1 MQRLKLSARLWVALA
16 IMCAGVVAIGT
27 WGAFKTRDTLVTL
40 RQAELRTVVGTA
52 YAIVDRYGA
61 LAEAGKMPVAEAK
74 RSAAADLRV
83 MRYEGAGGYLVIL
96 DPHAM
101 VIMHAVRPQM
111 EGKDMSNFKD
121 PDGHRVFQEGA
132 DLAEQQGEGFM
143 GLKFPKPVTNEI
155 APKINYVRLYKPWDW
170 TLVTGVFTDDID
182 KAFYSTLAQY
192 VGAALALCLVLS
204 LLMGMIIRSIQK
216 QLGGEPDYA
225 SHIATR
231 IADGD
236 LDIDVHTRPGD
247 TSSMLAAMKRM
258 QAQLALAISQIRAGA
273 VAITIA
279 SKEIAAGNADL
290 SRRTEEQASALGE
303 TASSMEQLTA
313 TVKQNAGNAKQAS
326 ALALDASQ
334 TATRGGDVVGQVVET
349 MNGISV
355 SSGKIG
361 DIIGVI
367 EGIAFQTNILALNA
381 AVEAARAGEQGRGF
395 AVVAG
400 EVRILAQRSA
410 TAAKEIKT
418 LIDESSAK
426 VVNGSQL
433 VARAGVTMA
442 EVVQHVKRV
451 ADIMGEISAAS
462 SEQSSGIEQV
472 NTAVASMDQTTQQNA
487 ALVEEASASAD
498 VLRSQTLQLEEAISV
513 FKVHG
518 AAAAGF

>member
-1 MQRLKLSARLWVALA
+1 MQRWKLSARLWIALA
-16 IMCAGVVAIGT
+16 IMCAGVLAIGT

-52 YAIVDRYGA
+52 YSIVERYGA
-61 LAEAGKMPVAEAK
+61 LAESGKISLADAKHNAAE
-74 RSAAADLRV
+74 DLRV
-83 MRYEGAGGYLVIL
+83 MRYQGAGGYLVIL
-96 DPHAM
+96 DPHAT
-101 VIMHAVRPQM
+101 VIMHAVRPEM
-111 EGKDMSNFKD
+111 EGKDMSTFKD

-132 DLAEQQGEGFM
+132 DLAEQHGEGFM

-155 APKINYVRLYKPWDW
+155 APKTNYVRLYKPWHW

-182 KAFYSTLAQY
+182 RAFYSTLAQY
-192 VGAALALCLVLS
+192 VGAAVALCLVVS
-204 LLMGMIIRSIQK
+204 MLMAVIIRGIQK

-225 SHIATR
+225 AHVATR

-236 LDIDVHTRPGD
+236 LDVRVDTYPGD

-258 QAQLALAISQIRAGA
+258 QAQLSVAISQIRAGA
-273 VAITIA
+273 VAITAA
-279 SKEIAAGNADL
+279 SHEIAAGNADL

-326 ALALDASQ
+326 TLALDASQ
-334 TATRGGDVVGQVVET
+334 TAARGGDVVSQVVDT
-349 MNGISV
+349 MNGISL

-381 AVEAARAGEQGRGF
+381 AVEAARAGEEGRGF

-400 EVRILAQRSA
+400 EVRSLAQRSA
-410 TAAKEIKT
+410 AAAKEIKT

-433 VARAGVTMA
+433 VERAGVTMA
-442 EVVQHVKRV
+442 DVVRHIKQV
-451 ADIMGEISAAS
+451 AVIMAEISAAS
-462 SEQSSGIEQV
+462 SEQSAGIEQV
-472 NTAVASMDQTTQQNA
+472 NIAVASMDQTTQQNA

-498 VLRSQTLQLEEAISV
+498 VLRTQTAQLETAIAVFSV
-513 FKVHG
+513 H
-518 AAAAGF
+518 

>member
-1 MQRLKLSARLWVALA
+1 MQRFKLSARLWIALA
-16 IMCAGVVAIGT
+16 IMCTGVVAIGT

-40 RQAELRTVVGTA
+40 RETELRTVVGTA
-52 YAIVDRYGA
+52 YSIVDRYGK
-61 LAEAGKMPVAEAK
+61 LAEAGKISLADAKKNAAE
-74 RSAAADLRV
+74 DLRV

-96 DPHAM
+96 DPHAV
-101 VIMHAVRPQM
+101 VIMHGVRPEM
-111 EGKDMSNFKD
+111 EGKDMGNFKD
-121 PDGHRVFQEGA
+121 PDGNRVFQQGA
-132 DLAEQQGEGFM
+132 DLAEQKGEGFM
-143 GLKFPKPVTNEI
+143 SLKFPKPVTNEI
-155 APKINYVRLYKPWDW
+155 APKTNYVRLYKPWDW

-182 KAFYSTLAQY
+182 HAFYRTLAQY
-192 VGAALALCLVLS
+192 VGAAGMLCLIVS
-204 LLMGMIIRSIQK
+204 VLMGVIIRNIQK

-225 SHIATR
+225 AYIATR

-236 LDIDVHTRPGD
+236 LDISVDTRPGD
-247 TSSMLAAMKRM
+247 TTSMLAAMKRM
-258 QAQLALAISQIRAGA
+258 QAHLAFAISQIRTGA
-273 VAITIA
+273 VAITAA
-279 SKEIAAGNADL
+279 SAEIAAGNADL
-290 SRRTEEQASALGE
+290 SRRTEEQASALGQ

-326 ALALDASQ
+326 TLALDASQ
-334 TATRGGDVVGQVVET
+334 TATRGGEVVGQVVET
-349 MNGISV
+349 MNGISM

-381 AVEAARAGEQGRGF
+381 AVEAARAGEEGRGF

-400 EVRILAQRSA
+400 EVRSLAQRSA

-418 LIDESSAK
+418 LINESSEK

-451 ADIMGEISAAS
+451 ADIMSEISAAS

-472 NTAVASMDQTTQQNA
+472 NIAVASMEQTTQQNA

-498 VLRSQTLQLEEAISV
+498 VLRNQTSQLEDAISV
-513 FKVHG
+513 FKLHSTG
-518 AAAAGF
+518 ALID